1 MGFWIKV
8 IIAWLLNTFRITDLS
23 LRGLN
28 QKYENQYIRIVNY
41 HDTKKENIHTFERH
55 LRWYRKHFDNV
66 DYRSFKNF
74 LESGKLRAER
84 PGIMLTFDDG
94 LKGNYEVA
102 KRLLKEYGFT
112 GYFMCSSELIGTGG
126 YMTETELKELIND
139 GNVVGS
145 HTATHHRMRETDE
158 IKVLDYEI
166 REAKLRLQ
174 DKLEIDNVEIFCW
187 CGGEE
192 KHYTKAAFDK
202 IIESGYK
209 YGFMTNS
216 APVFWGED
224 HYMIQ
229 RINVEDSWPVFL
241 MKFQI
246 SGIMDKRMEK
256 KRIRIANRM
265 IQREE

>member
-8 IIAWLLNTFRITDLS
+8 ILAWLLNMFGITDL
-23 LRGLN
+23 LLHKLN

-41 HDTKKENIHTFERH
+41 HNTRIENIHVFERQ
-55 LRWYRKHFDNV
+55 LRWYKKYFDNM
-66 DYRSFKNF
+66 DYRSFENF
-74 LESGKLRAER
+74 LQNGRLSAKR

-102 KRLLKEYGFT
+102 KGLLKEYGFT

-126 YMTETELKELIND
+126 YMTEIELKELIED
-139 GNVVGS
+139 GNVIGS
-145 HTATHHRMRETDE
+145 HTATHHRMCETDD
-158 IKVLDYEI
+158 IQMLDYEI
-166 REAKLRLQ
+166 REAKLSLQ
-174 DKLEIDNVEIFCW
+174 DKLEIDNIEIFCW

-192 KHYTKAAFDK
+192 EHYTRAAFDK

-209 YGFMTNS
+209 YAFMTNS
-216 APVFWGED
+216 APVFWGDD

-229 RINVEDSWPVFL
+229 RINVEDNWPVFL

-256 KRIRIANRM
+256 KRRRITNLV